1 MRQTDLSKTDGR
13 QTLAA
18 EADSVHLGGSC
29 LSCSQESN
37 NAGARLSR
45 ENCSASTRYYTTYYT
60 T

>member
-1 MRQTDLSKTDGR
+1 MRQIDLSKTDGR

-45 ENCSASTRYYTTYYT
+45 ENCSASTRYYTT
-60 T
+60 